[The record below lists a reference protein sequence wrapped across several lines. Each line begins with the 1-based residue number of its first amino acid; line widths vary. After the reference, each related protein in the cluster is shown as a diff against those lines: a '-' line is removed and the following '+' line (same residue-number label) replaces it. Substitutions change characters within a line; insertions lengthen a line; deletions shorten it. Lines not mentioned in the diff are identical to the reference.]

1 MDEQIQQTTEL
12 VMALIAAYGLHV
24 IGAILILVFGW
35 IASGWAK
42 KAIIRGLART
52 DRIDPMLRGSI
63 SSFARYGIIAFTL
76 LAVLSKFGIQTAS
89 LIAVMGALGL
99 AIGLA
104 LQGTLGHIA
113 AGVMILIFRP
123 FKVGDYVEVAGHGG
137 TVKMVTLFTTKLATP
152 DNVQILVPNGQ
163 IWDTAVRNYSH
174 YDTRRLDMGLGIA
187 YEDNIDRAIAAVN
200 DLIAADPHAMAEPE
214 SLVVVG
220 ELGASSVDL
229 TIRIWCAR
237 GNYWGLRFDLTKALK
252 KRMDAEGISI
262 PYPQRDVHLIPAEPS
277 D

>member
-63 SSFARYGIIAFTL
+63 ASFARYGIIAFTL

-89 LIAVMGALGL
+89 LIAVMGALG
-99 AIGLA
+99 
-104 LQGTLGHIA
+104 HIA
-113 AGVMILIFRP
+113 AGVIIPIFRP

-137 TVKMVTLFTTKLATP
+137 TVKMVTLFTTELATP

-163 IWDTAVRNYSH
+163 I
-174 YDTRRLDMGLGIA
+174 
-187 YEDNIDRAIAAVN
+187 
-200 DLIAADPHAMAEPE
+200 
-214 SLVVVG
+214 
-220 ELGASSVDL
+220 
-229 TIRIWCAR
+229 
-237 GNYWGLRFDLTKALK
+237 
-252 KRMDAEGISI
+252 
-262 PYPQRDVHLIPAEPS
+262 
-277 D
+277 